1 VITLG
6 WFAISGRGASTT
18 FDVGSGA
25 FAVACCVGGADGA
38 LVGLADGETL
48 SLPVFSWACAVKAT
62 KHITPKKMK
71 LIRISSRMKQRAI
84 EARNVV

>member
-1 VITLG
+1 MTLG
-6 WFAISGRGASTT
+6 WLAISGRGASTT

-25 FAVACCVGGADGA
+25 FATGWSAGLIGAV

-48 SLPVFSWACAVKAT
+48 SRPEFSWACVAKAP
-62 KHITPKKMK
+62 KHMTPKRIK
-71 LIRISSRMKQRAI
+71 LNRISLRMKERPI

>member
-1 VITLG
+1 MTLG
-6 WFAISGRGASTT
+6 WFATSGRGASTT

-25 FAVACCVGGADGA
+25 FATGCCVGGADGA

-48 SLPVFSWACAVKAT
+48 SRPEFSWACVAKAP
-62 KHITPKKMK
+62 KHIAPKRIK
-71 LIRISSRMKQRAI
+71 LSRISLRMKQRLI